1 MWLVAYTCRNRHE
14 GIIRKIRV
22 TNCPPLIGYGL
33 YIGHHCGTI
42 VSPHAIIGNNVNLS
56 HFTTIGEVRGKAAV
70 IGDNTYIGPSVCI
83 VGQVNIGKK
92 CTIGAGA
99 VVTHDIP
106 SGSTAAGVPA
116 KVIST
121 KEQSGYIG
129 YLYPIPEN
137 I

>member
-1 MWLVAYTCRNRHE
+1 MDYKFT
-14 GIIRKIRV
+14 
-22 TNCPPLIGYGL
+22 PPYIGYGL
-33 YIGHHCGTI
+33 YIGHYCGTI

-56 HFTTIGEVRGKAAV
+56 QFTTIGAVRGEAAV

-83 VGQVNIGKK
+83 VGRVNIGKN

-106 SGSTAAGVPA
+106 AGSTAAGVPA
-116 KVIST
+116 KVISA
-121 KEQSGYIG
+121 KKQDYMQ
-129 YLYPIPEN
+129 YPYPLPET